1 MKKILMGVITIGAL
15 SISANAACAGN
26 NCTNVDVEKIV
37 VTQAT
42 MYIATS
48 GTETALTNCTPVAGV
63 FVTLSSVDASSKS
76 IYSALLTAQTTK
88 KKVKIRTKD
97 TPGAACQID
106 YIEL

>member
-1 MKKILMGVITIGAL
+1 MKKVLMSVLTLGAL

-26 NCTNVDVEKIV
+26 NCNNVDVEKIV

-48 GTETALTNCTPVAGV
+48 GTETGLSNCTPAASV
-63 FVTLSSVDASSKS
+63 FITLSSTDASSKA
-76 IYSALLTAQTTK
+76 IYSALLTAQTTN

-97 TPGAACQID
+97 TPGATCQID
-106 YIEL
+106 YIEI